1 MESFHSPSHLKM
13 GGSPCC
19 MQTWEGL
26 GLDGEASM
34 KAEGQKERQG
44 KKRRERRVEV
54 RIDEGIL
61 IG

>member
-1 MESFHSPSHLKM
+1 M

>member
-1 MESFHSPSHLKM
+1 
-13 GGSPCC
+13 

-34 KAEGQKERQG
+34 KAEGQKARQG

>member
-1 MESFHSPSHLKM
+1 
-13 GGSPCC
+13 
-19 MQTWEGL
+19 MQTWEGP

-34 KAEGQKERQG
+34 KAEEGQKERQG
-44 KKRRERRVEV
+44 KKRSERRVEV